1 MLTARR
7 FLSPGCSE
15 SRISRLRRGRWN
27 RRGVSDVVATIL
39 LLALTVVL
47 FASIFAWVT
56 TFPPAPAQNNNQFQ
70 ATLRY
75 TSNLTYISGLQI
87 LHLAG
92 PSVSGSGSVYLESS
106 TQPTAPEFAN
116 PYSISSGLG
125 GAKTWNLGQVWNLTF
140 PLTQMPRAGG
150 NITVYVC
157 LLLPTALQRYPARHD
172 VVAPADDREHIDLP
186 GQPEQG
192 SAVHGVR

>member
-150 NITVYVC
+150 NITVYVVYSSQ
-157 LLLPTALQRYPARHD
+157 LLFS
-172 VVAPADDREHIDLP
+172 VILP
-186 GQPEQG
+186 GHDRPRRR
-192 SAVHGVR
+192 S